1 MKLYAPLFLLFHH
14 LLISALSTK
23 IDSTKLLQNHRNE
36 LCIHGWLGSPKVF
49 HEIYR
54 SKMGTARWTRRV
66 NQGRSLRE
74 RGNGRVNQEIARHT
88 QNSTARWNLNSVSAR
103 SWIRFSTGSSVSLH
117 LSATFLRY
125 VPSYFVARFPFHPVH
140 LRAWSP
146 STPFLRTSCASYS
159 LSFVIRKQTGRRS
172 CQVGG
177 VGDETAVSVCP
188 FFFYRHLPPPA
199 ASILHRRA
207 FCPSTTWLVVI
218 AVRTIQI
225 QSASETCKN
234 GNDTI
239 RYMYIFAVEVA
250 RSRNVS
256 RLASSFSLF
265 PTGAPLSRVFRESTP
280 PTRKF
285 VSSTNGGRW
294 FLSSEEPAPSRAHV
308 FPATNSRKVVETSVF
323 RSRWNIT
330 RLSFPLAPGGIY

>member
-1 MKLYAPLFLLFHH
+1 MKLYAPSFLLFHR

-54 SKMGTARWTRRV
+54 SKMGTARWTREV
-66 NQGRSLRE
+66 NHGRSLRE

-103 SWIRFSTGSSVSLH
+103 SWIRFSTSSSVSLH
-117 LSATFLRY
+117 LSTTFLRY
-125 VPSYFVARFPFHPVH
+125 VPSYFVPRFPFHPVH

-146 STPFLRTSCASYS
+146 SAPSSPFLRTSRASYS

-188 FFFYRHLPPPA
+188 FFFYRRLPPPA
-199 ASILHRRA
+199 ASIQHRRA

-218 AVRTIQI
+218 VVHLRAIQI
-225 QSASETCKN
+225 RSTSETCKN
-234 GNDTI
+234 GNDTM
-239 RYMYIFAVEVA
+239 RYM
-250 RSRNVS
+250 
-256 RLASSFSLF
+256 
-265 PTGAPLSRVFRESTP
+265 
-280 PTRKF
+280 
-285 VSSTNGGRW
+285 
-294 FLSSEEPAPSRAHV
+294 
-308 FPATNSRKVVETSVF
+308 
-323 RSRWNIT
+323 
-330 RLSFPLAPGGIY
+330 

>member
-1 MKLYAPLFLLFHH
+1 
-14 LLISALSTK
+14 
-23 IDSTKLLQNHRNE
+23 
-36 LCIHGWLGSPKVF
+36 
-49 HEIYR
+49 
-54 SKMGTARWTRRV
+54 MGTARWTREV
-66 NQGRSLRE
+66 NHGRSLRE

-103 SWIRFSTGSSVSLH
+103 SWIRFSTSSSVSLH
-117 LSATFLRY
+117 LSTTFLRY
-125 VPSYFVARFPFHPVH
+125 VPSYFVPRFPFHPVH

-146 STPFLRTSCASYS
+146 SAPSSPFLRTSRASYS

-188 FFFYRHLPPPA
+188 FFFHRRLPPPA
-199 ASILHRRA
+199 TSILHRRA

-218 AVRTIQI
+218 DVHLRAIQI
-225 QSASETCKN
+225 RSTSETCKN
-234 GNDTI
+234 GNDTM
-239 RYMYIFAVEVA
+239 RDMYIFVIEVA

-256 RLASSFSLF
+256 RLASSFPLF
-265 PTGAPLSRVFRESTP
+265 LTGAPLSRVFRESTP

-285 VSSTNGGRW
+285 VWSTNGGRW
-294 FLSSEEPAPSRAHV
+294 FLPSEEPAPSRAHV

-323 RSRWNIT
+323 RCRWNIT
-330 RLSFPLAPGGIY
+330 HLSFPLALGGIY